1 MPLAFGAL
9 PIHARFTN
17 LGEDFLNSSEF
28 SRRDFLM
35 RSLTGVSAAW
45 LTAQWP
51 EILAAHEH
59 AMEAVASAAPPK
71 LEFFTMAQAADVEA
85 ICAAIIPTT
94 DTPGAREAGVIYF
107 LDRGLMTFGK
117 DQREPFIAAVGA
129 VTQVSKHLFPAA
141 ASFADLTAAQQ
152 VEVLRALEAMKP
164 GETDNG
170 GAAVNGKID
179 ERTAGKLAGIDG
191 AQIFGMFRFAT
202 ILGFF
207 SNPEDGGN
215 RDGLGWKLLDFKP
228 SMAHFPPFGYYDK
241 EYREQ
246 HAAAHPGKKT

>member
-1 MPLAFGAL
+1 M
-9 PIHARFTN
+9 N
-17 LGEDFLNSSEF
+17 DSNF
-28 SRRDFLM
+28 SRRHFLM
-35 RSLTGVSAAW
+35 QSLAGVSAAW

-59 AMEAVASAAPPK
+59 AMQAVASAAPPK
-71 LEFFTMAQAADVEA
+71 LEFFTVAQAADVEA

-94 DTPGAREAGVIYF
+94 DTPGAREAGVVYF

-117 DQREPFIAAVGA
+117 DQREPFIAGLGA
-129 VTQVSKHLFPAA
+129 VTELSKQLFPAA
-141 ASFADLTAAQQ
+141 ASFAALPAAQQ
-152 VEVLRALEAMKP
+152 VEVLKTLEAMKP
-164 GETDNG
+164 GETDKS
-170 GAAVNGKID
+170 GALVNGKTD
-179 ERTAGKLAGIDG
+179 GKTNETPGKLTEIDG
-191 AQIFGMFRFAT
+191 AQVFGMFRFAT
-202 ILGFF
+202 ILGFL

-246 HAAAHPGKKT
+246 HAAAHPGKKP

>member
-1 MPLAFGAL
+1 M
-9 PIHARFTN
+9 
-17 LGEDFLNSSEF
+17 NSSEF

-51 EILAAHEH
+51 QILAAHEH
-59 AMEAVASAAPPK
+59 AMQAVASAAPPK
-71 LEFFTMAQAADVEA
+71 LELFTMAQAADVEA

-94 DTPGAREAGVIYF
+94 DTPGAREAGVVYF

-117 DQREPFIAAVGA
+117 DQREPFIAGLGA
-129 VTQVSKHLFPAA
+129 LTAVSKQLFPAA
-141 ASFADLTAAQQ
+141 ASFAALSAAQQ

-164 GETDNG
+164 GETDKG
-170 GAAVNGKID
+170 GASLNGKN
-179 ERTAGKLAGIDG
+179 ETAGKLTEIDG
-191 AQIFGMFRFAT
+191 AQVFGMFRFAT

-241 EYREQ
+241 QYREQ
-246 HAAAHPGKKT
+246 HAAAHPGKKP

>member
-1 MPLAFGAL
+1 M
-9 PIHARFTN
+9 N
-17 LGEDFLNSSEF
+17 DSNF
-28 SRRDFLM
+28 SRRHFLIQ
-35 RSLTGVSAAW
+35 SLAGVSAAW

-59 AMEAVASAAPPK
+59 ARQAVASAAPPK

-94 DTPGAREAGVIYF
+94 DTPGAREAGVVYF

-117 DQREPFIAAVGA
+117 DQREPFIAGLGA
-129 VTQVSKHLFPAA
+129 VTQVSKQLFPAA
-141 ASFADLTAAQQ
+141 ASFAALPAAQQ
-152 VEVLRALEAMKP
+152 VEVLKTLEAMKS
-164 GETDNG
+164 GETDKG
-170 GAAVNGKID
+170 GASLNGKN
-179 ERTAGKLAGIDG
+179 ETAGKLTQIDG
-191 AQIFGMFRFAT
+191 AQVFGMFRFAT

-215 RDGLGWKLLDFKP
+215 RDGLGWKLLDFMP

-241 EYREQ
+241 QYREQ
-246 HAAAHPGKKT
+246 HAAARPGTKP